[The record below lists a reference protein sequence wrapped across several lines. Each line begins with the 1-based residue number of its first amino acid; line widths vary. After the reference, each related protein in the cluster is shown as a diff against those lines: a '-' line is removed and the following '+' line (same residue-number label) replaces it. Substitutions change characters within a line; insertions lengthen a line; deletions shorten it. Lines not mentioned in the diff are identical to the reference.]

1 MRILII
7 VFLFIAT
14 TVVTAQSVNDYKYV
28 LVADQYDFQKSENSY
43 RLNEFM
49 AFELKKYGFDTYR
62 LSESLPEDLNQQR
75 CKALSLKIEESGL
88 LKSKMVASLEN
99 CFGKV
104 LFTTKVGQSK
114 AKSFD
119 RAYMEAVRSAFKSF
133 EELNYVYNGGN
144 LKADPIKIIE
154 ESNTDAQNA
163 QLPKVADS
171 KPKPLNDDHL
181 QEPREVLRTFDY
193 EGATSEEYALKFD
206 DAKETFQLF
215 QHGAAVGSGRKSA
228 AGVYLVTTDAFTGIG
243 FIENDQFIIEYDESG
258 TTKRITLIK

>member
-7 VFLFIAT
+7 VLLFVTT
-14 TVVTAQSVNDYKYV
+14 TVVSAQSVNDYKYV
-28 LVADQYDFQKSENSY
+28 LVSDQYDFQKSENSY

-62 LSESLPEDLNQQR
+62 LSESLPEDLNQER

-133 EELNYVYNGGN
+133 EELNYVYNGGIF
-144 LKADPIKIIE
+144 KAEPIKTVQK
-154 ESNTDAQNA
+154 SKTDVQNTQPIKFTDSQ
-163 QLPKVADS
+163 PKS
-171 KPKPLNDDHL
+171 LNDDQL
-181 QEPREVLRTFDY
+181 QEQRRESKTFDF
-193 EGATSEEYALKFD
+193 EDASIKEYALKFD

-215 QHGAAVGSGRKSA
+215 QHGATVGSGRKSA
-228 AGVYLVTTDAFTGIG
+228 AGVYLVSTDAFTGIG